1 MSPGMLAILG
11 NELFGLMVVVAVMV
25 WRPEL
30 YKITLG
36 VARQLRLVS
45 WVVFCAS
52 VVVMAFVW
60 PVVLFAG
67 IKRQRKY
74 GESQGPA
81 VVGVQTVSDTQVRA
95 LVQQI
100 EAGGS
105 RKTRRRMAAMYEKKA
120 AQFVNK
126 QRQKN
131 HQATVDE
138 VLVHWDGS
146 SKDFHALCAEIGL
159 TRDKMV
165 AICLAAGA
173 VEGGSKN
180 G

>member
-1 MSPGMLAILG
+1 MSTGMLVILG
-11 NELFGLMVVVAVMV
+11 NEVFGLMVVVGVMV

-45 WVVFCAS
+45 WVLFCAS
-52 VVVMAFVW
+52 VAMMAFVW

-81 VVGVQTVSDTQVRA
+81 VVGVQTVSDSQVRA
-95 LVQQI
+95 LAQKI
-100 EAGGS
+100 EADGA
-105 RKTRRRMAAMYEKKA
+105 RKTRRRMVAKYEKKV

-126 QRQKN
+126 QRKKN
-131 HQATVDE
+131 HVATVDE

-146 SKDFHALCAEIGL
+146 SEDFHALCAEIGL

-173 VEGGSKN
+173 VEGGS
-180 G
+180 